1 MRISSSF
8 GSANAQVRGRAA
20 LGAVLRELGMRW
32 QRARAQ
38 RQEVARITRELQ
50 SYTDRQLTD
59 LGMSRADIPDVAR
72 GTFRAG

>member
-1 MRISSSF
+1 MRVSSSF
-8 GSANAQVRGRAA
+8 GSAANQVRGRAA
-20 LGAVLRELGMRW
+20 LLTVLRQLGMRW

-38 RQEVARITRELQ
+38 HREVARITRELQ

-59 LGMSRADIPDVAR
+59 LGMSRTDIPDVAR

>member
-1 MRISSSF
+1 MTASSGF
-8 GSANAQVRGRAA
+8 TTGQVLGRTVT
-20 LGAVLRELGMRW
+20 GTVLQRLGMRW
-32 QRARAQ
+32 QRATAQ
-38 RQEVARITRELQ
+38 RLEIARITRELQ

>member
-8 GSANAQVRGRAA
+8 GSATAQVRGRASVGTM
-20 LGAVLRELGMRW
+20 LQQLGMRW

-38 RQEVARITRELQ
+38 DREIARITRELQ
-50 SYTDRQLTD
+50 GYTDRQLVD